1 MARTSQQHDI
11 LRAWQRIEFF
21 HPYTLEHKESFLRIS
36 LEKLIKYGDILLPW
50 HSEELCQQQQI
61 PLKSNFTLHIG
72 IFDKSI
78 ANEISR
84 EILGDNHDEECEQRL
99 NQEGMTCF
107 AKVQLNNEGVPALDK
122 LSVSSLPWALGHL
135 KNERFQKLESKI
147 FATDCRQL
155 ADTLSMFRNT
165 LKPAQKEGPGVLRSS
180 DIITLLL
187 THLVEWADFR
197 PEWQYAIQIE
207 WFESNA
213 TREKSQQDELDED
226 EAEKI
231 FSLPIL
237 NSFYFEDLESTIEE
251 LRHNKG
257 KALNSYLSQGIN
269 RKPDLYSKG
278 GLASIIDKLHPSRM
292 PQGRWPSE
300 PNHTM
305 SLMQQFTINTAVE
318 ELVDGGLLSV
328 NGPPGTGKTTLLRD
342 LVAHN
347 VVERAK
353 VLAKYD
359 NAEDTLDQQGFII
372 PELTGYE
379 MIIASSNNS
388 AVENISKELPQK
400 NSLAK
405 NFQNFEYICATA
417 NQVAA
422 EYLPK
427 SKRKKYKSLSGN
439 EKEFNI
445 FRPLDDDKL
454 CWGLVS
460 AALGK
465 KHNRENFSQRL
476 LFDEHFL
483 RNTLSE
489 SQRSDKDNFLSL
501 WRWKACQHKLSFAD
515 SKKHFVNALRKVEEE
530 QRLLETYCKLLD
542 EKPDN
547 TYTELSFELE
557 KKTIQRENDLNK
569 INELELERDIIS
581 KKIDHTNRQL
591 KLIKSEAPGF
601 LSRLF
606 NRKKTNSY
614 KDLTNKTKQQLVELT
629 KHLIEKMQHVADS
642 NIELIKNQTA
652 IRDIEFRLNEIKK
665 QKATSE
671 QKLKDLQNRFHNI
684 AIPNH
689 NLSIDDANLQRTAF
703 WQNEEINRLRSEL
716 FLTAMSLHE
725 AWLYEAMEI
734 KRFKSFIFTL
744 NKFLSAPQHHPTP
757 LRCWQTLCMFVP
769 VLSTTFASIGRM
781 LTGVKSEEIGWLMID
796 EAGQASPQQAVGA
809 IFRAKRVLV
818 VGDPLQ
824 IEPVFTASPSLVKR
838 LCEDVLQE
846 RADDWNPAKLSVQQ
860 LADRINHWGCEL
872 EVMNKN
878 IWIGIPLWVHRRC
891 IEPMF
896 SIANKLAYNNRMIHG
911 LDAAKIRSQFV
922 NGNLDNHWLVANGGQ
937 GERQYR
943 DSHGQSLLI
952 LLDRLLYENVPLES
966 IFVITPFKAVKSEV
980 SKLIAQRPLQIWQ
993 QSSPLIKEKSIK
1005 QWQKN
1010 CIGTVHTFQ
1019 GKENDIVIFI
1029 LGCDEENNGGAKWA
1043 SSKPNLLNVAVTRAK
1058 KNIFFI
1064 GDPNVWSA
1072 LPGFNSVTYTLKELQ
1087 PNDIA
1092 MLSDREHFLEL

>member
-1 MARTSQQHDI
+1 M
-11 LRAWQRIEFF
+11 
-21 HPYTLEHKESFLRIS
+21 
-36 LEKLIKYGDILLPW
+36 
-50 HSEELCQQQQI
+50 
-61 PLKSNFTLHIG
+61 
-72 IFDKSI
+72 
-78 ANEISR
+78 
-84 EILGDNHDEECEQRL
+84 
-99 NQEGMTCF
+99 
-107 AKVQLNNEGVPALDK
+107 
-122 LSVSSLPWALGHL
+122 
-135 KNERFQKLESKI
+135 
-147 FATDCRQL
+147 
-155 ADTLSMFRNT
+155 
-165 LKPAQKEGPGVLRSS
+165 
-180 DIITLLL
+180 
-187 THLVEWADFR
+187 
-197 PEWQYAIQIE
+197 
-207 WFESNA
+207 
-213 TREKSQQDELDED
+213 
-226 EAEKI
+226 
-231 FSLPIL
+231 
-237 NSFYFEDLESTIEE
+237 
-251 LRHNKG
+251 
-257 KALNSYLSQGIN
+257 
-269 RKPDLYSKG
+269 
-278 GLASIIDKLHPSRM
+278 
-292 PQGRWPSE
+292 
-300 PNHTM
+300 
-305 SLMQQFTINTAVE
+305 
-318 ELVDGGLLSV
+318 
-328 NGPPGTGKTTLLRD
+328 
-342 LVAHN
+342 
-347 VVERAK
+347 
-353 VLAKYD
+353 
-359 NAEDTLDQQGFII
+359 
-372 PELTGYE
+372 
-379 MIIASSNNS
+379 
-388 AVENISKELPQK
+388 
-400 NSLAK
+400 
-405 NFQNFEYICATA
+405 
-417 NQVAA
+417 
-422 EYLPK
+422 
-427 SKRKKYKSLSGN
+427 
-439 EKEFNI
+439 
-445 FRPLDDDKL
+445 
-454 CWGLVS
+454 
-460 AALGK
+460 
-465 KHNRENFSQRL
+465 
-476 LFDEHFL
+476 
-483 RNTLSE
+483 
-489 SQRSDKDNFLSL
+489 
-501 WRWKACQHKLSFAD
+501 
-515 SKKHFVNALRKVEEE
+515 
-530 QRLLETYCKLLD
+530 
-542 EKPDN
+542 
-547 TYTELSFELE
+547 
-557 KKTIQRENDLNK
+557 
-569 INELELERDIIS
+569 ELERDIIS

-671 QKLKDLQNRFHNI
+671 QKLNDLQNRFHNI

-980 SKLIAQRPLQIWQ
+980 SKLITQRPLQIWQ
-993 QSSPLIKEKSIK
+993 QSSPLIKAKSIK